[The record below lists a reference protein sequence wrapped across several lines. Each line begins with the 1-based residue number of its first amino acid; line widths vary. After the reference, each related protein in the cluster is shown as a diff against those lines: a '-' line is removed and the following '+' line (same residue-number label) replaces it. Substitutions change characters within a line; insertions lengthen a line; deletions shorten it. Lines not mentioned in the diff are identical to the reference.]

1 MKRWK
6 DQVKTA
12 IDTFVQSQWLSERK
26 KSLQYLNVESLQVG
40 KTHQAWESLP
50 NDAVAVKR
58 SISKLRLLTGSY
70 ILQENRARF
79 NQHNVDATCTLC
91 GVEHESRLHF
101 LVECSRLQPVRHK
114 HILNLKSILQLEN
127 SKSKVEL
134 YTSDLEKL
142 TQIILDCSVYGARGL
157 LNLSVDSIANIERTS
172 RNLCYDLHKN
182 RNEILG
188 LKNQNTELK
197 SKNLN
202 KVT

>member
-1 MKRWK
+1 M
-6 DQVKTA
+6 
-12 IDTFVQSQWLSERK
+12 
-26 KSLQYLNVESLQVG
+26 
-40 KTHQAWESLP
+40 
-50 NDAVAVKR
+50 
-58 SISKLRLLTGSY
+58 
-70 ILQENRARF
+70 
-79 NQHNVDATCTLC
+79 
-91 GVEHESRLHF
+91 
-101 LVECSRLQPVRHK
+101 RHK

-157 LNLSVDSIANIERTS
+157 LNLSVESIANIERTS
-172 RNLCYDLHKN
+172 RNLSYDLHKN

-188 LKNQNTELK
+188 LKNQNTELM